1 MKEYYVVLN
10 VRYNLL

>member
-10 VRYNLL
+10 VRCNLL